1 MNHDDIQ
8 RILSHMGDHVLL
20 SVNRPESG
28 LSGSVSVLK
37 TDRED
42 LILKVYSEDIAKWK
56 PEKERAVFGTLAQ
69 LGIPVPEVLLID
81 CSRTLT
87 PLAHSIARRL
97 PGTTISAAWDGLSA
111 AQQVAIYAE
120 LGDIQGRMH
129 ALTFEQCGDLC
140 EIDGHIQVGPAR
152 ELSDE
157 TGPFFGP
164 FATWLEMHSA
174 IVERHLRFLGRSMF
188 ADLVD
193 PIRRWFRSHD
203 SLIDYSVTPRL
214 LHMDLHCGNVLVED
228 GRISGILDVE
238 ESLVGHNE
246 YDLMRTEL
254 AHFGD
259 GYEELREAFFQ
270 GYCRH
275 VTLDT
280 GYEDR
285 KSFYELSRMLI
296 GLRCIVTYGS
306 NYGDG
311 TEQEANEARQQ
322 VARIMGSR

>member
-8 RILSHMGDHVLL
+8 RILSQFDDRVLV
-20 SVNRPESG
+20 SANQPQSG
-28 LSGSVSVLK
+28 LSGSVYVLK
-37 TDRED
+37 TSRED
-42 LILKVYSEDIAKWK
+42 LILKIYSDDTTTWK
-56 PEKERAVFGTLAQ
+56 PEKERVVFGMLAH
-69 LGIPVPEVLLID
+69 LGIPVPEILLID
-81 CSRTLT
+81 CLRTLV
-87 PLAHSIARRL
+87 PQAYSISRRL

-120 LGDIQGRMH
+120 LGDILGRMH
-129 ALTFEQCGDLC
+129 ALTFEQYGDLC

-174 IVERHLRFLGRSMF
+174 IVDRHLRFLGRTMF

-193 PIRRWFRSHD
+193 PIRRWFDDHSN
-203 SLIDYSVTPRL
+203 LIDYPITPRL

-228 GRISGILDVE
+228 GHISGILDVE

-285 KSFYELSRMLI
+285 KPFCELSRMLI

-311 TEQEANEARQQ
+311 TEQEANEARRQ